1 MQMIKR
7 ISLAVALIAAPLGWA
22 APSHAQAAAA
32 PAVTSQATATPAAE
46 PTAPTTAAAPAAAG
60 AAATS
65 VAAPASATATPA
77 DPTAATTPAPKVDTF
92 PYAVPQAGV
101 GQPVQAGMDF
111 QPQVTANGQFAH
123 WMNNAILMPMMF
135 GISLLVLG
143 LLLWIIARYR
153 ARANPT
159 PSKTSHN
166 TLIEVI
172 WTLVPVL
179 ILVGISVPSID
190 LLARQY
196 APPPRDAV
204 TIKVTG
210 YQWYWGYE
218 YPDHGIGEYVSNLL
232 PEDQAKQRGEPFLL
246 AVDNRMVVPVGRTV
260 KLIVTGS
267 DVIHSW
273 AVPSLWTKMDAVPG
287 RLNEVTFRAE
297 RTGVYYGQCSELCGI
312 NHGYMPIAVEV
323 VTPERFAQWVA
334 SKGGQMPCA
343 ATANAA
349 TTPNAPQ
356 AGANDNAAVPGVAV
370 ENPDGQAAAG
380 AAASQGGGA
389 NATGG
394 APASDTPNP
403 ASSPATAATAP
414 AVAPAR

>member
-7 ISLAVALIAAPLGWA
+7 ISVGIALVMAPLAVAN
-22 APSHAQAAAA
+22 AQPAAA
-32 PAVTSQATATPAAE
+32 PAVAATTSPAVSAASPAQTPAPAATATPAA
-46 PTAPTTAAAPAAAG
+46 PATAATAAAPA
-60 AAATS
+60 
-65 VAAPASATATPA
+65 PKA
-77 DPTAATTPAPKVDTF
+77 DPF
-92 PYAVPQAGV
+92 PYAAPEPGI

-111 QPQVTANGQFAH
+111 QPQVTSNGQFAH
-123 WMNNAILMPMMF
+123 WMNNAILLPLMAF
-135 GISLLVLG
+135 VSLLVLG
-143 LLLWIIARYR
+143 LTLWIVARYR

-179 ILVGISVPSID
+179 ILVGIAVPSID

-196 APPPRDAV
+196 APPPRDAL

-210 YQWYWGYE
+210 YQWYWGYA
-218 YPDHGIGEYVSNLL
+218 YPDQGIGEYVSNLL
-232 PEDQAKQRGEPFLL
+232 PEDQAKQRGEPYLL

-334 SKGGQMPCA
+334 SKGGTMNA
-343 ATANAA
+343 APTGA

-356 AGANDNAAVPGVAV
+356 AGANPNGAVPGVAV

-380 AAASQGGGA
+380 AGATQGGGA
-389 NATGG
+389 NATRAG
-394 APASDTPNP
+394 ATSDTPTNP
-403 ASSPATAATAP
+403 ASAPATAAPAP
-414 AVAPAR
+414 AAAPAR